1 MGCVFSVCGL
11 PKNVIKE
18 KNIVLRTSDSLTLM
32 VKGHDRVKLVPLRK
46 SLEIVVIERRNS
58 RGKITPDP
66 LLVQQNSLQQEHLRQ
81 VS

>member
-11 PKNVIKE
+11 PEDTNKE
-18 KNIVLRTSDSLTLM
+18 KTIVLRTSDSLTLM
-32 VKGHDRVKLVPLRK
+32 VKGRDRIKLVPLRK
-46 SLEIVVIERRNS
+46 SLEVVVVERRNS

-66 LLVQQNSLQQEHLRQ
+66 LLVQQNSLQQEHQRQ

>member
-11 PKNVIKE
+11 PENEIKE

-32 VKGHDRVKLVPLRK
+32 VKGTDRVRLVPLRK
-46 SLEIVVIERRNS
+46 SLEVVVVERRNS

-66 LLVQQNSLQQEHLRQ
+66 LLVQQNSLQQEHQRQ